1 MIVIFSIVCL
11 GAFITHQTKMCQ
23 DRIYHESTG
32 VVPTLLIKLETLI
45 FRSNHMSQPLFLQNI
60 IACIWDFDK
69 TLIPGYMQVPIVEHY
84 QVDSKNFWKE
94 VNGLP
99 KFYRKN
105 GLDLIVPDTVYL
117 NHFITYARNG
127 IFKGLNNKRLRELG
141 AEIEFYKG
149 LPEFFDEVKYFVK
162 AEPAYRQHD
171 IRVEHYIVS
180 TGLRQMILGSKIA
193 PYVDGVWGC
202 EFVENPPQAG
212 YLDLASRQA
221 SESHHII
228 SQIAYALDNTTKTR
242 AIFEINKGTNK
253 ISDIDV
259 NANIPDEDR
268 RVPIQNMIY
277 IADGPS
283 DIPVFSI
290 VNRFGGRTFAVYQPG
305 SNEEFSQVNNLQKQG
320 RVQSYGEADYTGG
333 SQTAMWLNNA
343 VNEIAE
349 LIVTNRQRVLGDK
362 IGKPPKH
369 LA

>member
-1 MIVIFSIVCL
+1 MP
-11 GAFITHQTKMCQ
+11 QQ
-23 DRIYHESTG
+23 
-32 VVPTLLIKLETLI
+32 
-45 FRSNHMSQPLFLQNI
+45 LFLQNI

-69 TLIPGYMQVPIVEHY
+69 TLIPGYMQAPIFDHY
-84 QVDSKNFWKE
+84 RVDAKKFWKE
-94 VNGLP
+94 VNQLP
-99 KFYRKN
+99 QFYRKN
-105 GLDLIVPDTVYL
+105 GLDLIIPDTVYL
-117 NHFITYARNG
+117 NHFITYARTG
-127 IFKGLNNKRLRELG
+127 IFKGLNNKRLREFG

-162 AEPAYRQHD
+162 ADPAYRQHD

-202 EFVENPPQAG
+202 EFVEDPPQAG
-212 YLDLASRQA
+212 WLDSAGRQTA
-221 SESHHII
+221 GPPKSI

-259 NANIPDEDR
+259 NAKIPDEDR

-277 IADGPS
+277 VADGPS

-320 RVQSYGEADYTGG
+320 RVQSYGEADYAQG
-333 SQTAMWLNNA
+333 SQTAMWIDNA

-349 LIVTNRQRVLGDK
+349 LIVANRQRALGDK

-369 LA
+369 LD

>member
-1 MIVIFSIVCL
+1 MP
-11 GAFITHQTKMCQ
+11 QQ
-23 DRIYHESTG
+23 
-32 VVPTLLIKLETLI
+32 
-45 FRSNHMSQPLFLQNI
+45 LFLQNI

-69 TLIPGYMQVPIVEHY
+69 TLIPGYMQAPIFDHF
-84 QVDSKNFWKE
+84 QVDAKKFWKE
-94 VNGLP
+94 VNELP
-99 KFYRKN
+99 NYYRRN

-117 NHFITYARNG
+117 NHFITYARDE
-127 IFKGLNNKRLRELG
+127 IFKGLNNIRLREFG
-141 AEIEFYKG
+141 AEIEFYGG
-149 LPEFFDEVKYFVK
+149 LPEFFDEVKQFVK
-162 AEPAYRQHD
+162 ADPTYQQHD

-202 EFVENPPQAG
+202 EFVENPPPAG
-212 YLDLASRQA
+212 YLDPAVPKAPRPSK
-221 SESHHII
+221 II

-242 AIFEINKGTNK
+242 AVFEINKGTNK

-259 NANIPDEDR
+259 NAKIPDEDR

-305 SNEEFSQVNNLQKQG
+305 SKEEFSQVNNLQKQG
-320 RVQSYGEADYTGG
+320 RVQSYGEANYTEG
-333 SQTAMWLNNA
+333 SQTAMWLKNA
-343 VNEIAE
+343 ISEIAE
-349 LIVTNRQRVLGDK
+349 LIVTNRQRALGDK

-369 LA
+369 LD

>member
-1 MIVIFSIVCL
+1 MP
-11 GAFITHQTKMCQ
+11 QQ
-23 DRIYHESTG
+23 
-32 VVPTLLIKLETLI
+32 
-45 FRSNHMSQPLFLQNI
+45 LFLQNI

-69 TLIPGYMQVPIVEHY
+69 TLIPGYMQAPIFDHY
-84 QVDSKNFWKE
+84 RVDSKKFWQE
-94 VNGLP
+94 VNELP
-99 KFYRKN
+99 NYYRKN

-117 NHFITYARNG
+117 NHFISYARDG
-127 IFKGLNNKRLRELG
+127 IFKGLNNKRLRKFG
-141 AEIEFYKG
+141 AEIGFYKG
-149 LPEFFDEVKYFVK
+149 LPEFFDEVKHFVK
-162 AEPAYRQHD
+162 ANPAYRQHD

-202 EFVENPPQAG
+202 EFVENPPKAG
-212 YLDLASRQA
+212 YLDPAGPKASR
-221 SESHHII
+221 SSKII

-253 ISDIDV
+253 ISDIEV

-290 VNRFGGRTFAVYQPG
+290 VNRFGGRTFAVYQTG
-305 SNEEFSQVNNLQKQG
+305 SKDEFSQVNNLQKQG

-333 SQTAMWLNNA
+333 SQTAMWIENA
-343 VNEIAE
+343 ISEIAE
-349 LIVTNRQRVLGDK
+349 FIVINRQRALGDK

-369 LA
+369 LD